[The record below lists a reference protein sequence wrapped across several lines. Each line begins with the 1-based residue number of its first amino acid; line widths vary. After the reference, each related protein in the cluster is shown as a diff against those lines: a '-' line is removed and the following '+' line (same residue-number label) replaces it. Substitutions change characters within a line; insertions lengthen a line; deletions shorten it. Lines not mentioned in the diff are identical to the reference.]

1 MTDEGEEWIMAV
13 SCKVIMNSVCDAILK
28 ESKCDPKKDQAGKVS
43 VQNWE
48 ILKPLY
54 FCSFPAVLYIQNTT

>member
-43 VQNWE
+43 LQNWE
-48 ILKPLY
+48 ILL
-54 FCSFPAVLYIQNTT
+54 